1 MLRVHNFDPYSHQ
14 EPNLYK
20 PVEELIQN
28 RAQPH
33 EEGMKQSKDTRR
45 DYSMNAQHEFNT
57 NSHMHLRK
65 KL

>member
-1 MLRVHNFDPYSHQ
+1 MLEGSQFYLVLAPRNQ
-14 EPNLYK
+14 ILQT
-20 PVEELIQN
+20 VEELIGN

-33 EEGMKQSKDTRR
+33 EEGMKQSKDKRR

-57 NSHMHLRK
+57 NSHMHLRQ